1 MMNTDP
7 IMFWQAVLVLV
18 VLGVSI
24 VYNIVVPSKKK

>member
-24 VYNIVVPSKKK
+24 VYNIVVPGKKK

>member
-24 VYNIVVPSKKK
+24 VYNIVVPSKNK

>member
-24 VYNIVVPSKKK
+24 VYNIVVPNKKK

>member
-24 VYNIVVPSKKK
+24 VYNIVVPKKKK